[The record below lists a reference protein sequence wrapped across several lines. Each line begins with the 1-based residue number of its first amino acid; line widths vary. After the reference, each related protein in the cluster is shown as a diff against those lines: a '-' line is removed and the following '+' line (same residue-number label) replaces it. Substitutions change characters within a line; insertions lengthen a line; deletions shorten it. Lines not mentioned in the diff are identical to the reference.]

1 MVPLFPPRATSWSS
15 DLLVVLLA
23 RHARRARAA
32 LEVRLPVAP
41 GWAMAAKSATSSKH
55 TERRRGPLFRIRAV
69 WRRALLLGPQ
79 GSPAQVDGAPEAG
92 GWPHGLL
99 RARAL

>member
-41 GWAMAAKSATSSKH
+41 RWPMVAKSATSSKH
-55 TERRRGPLFRIRAV
+55 QIAAATLYFASERSR
-69 WRRALLLGPQ
+69 WALLLGPQ